1 PHPPRGHLPR
11 QRPST
16 GARPGRDDTHPP
28 GLPVLRVR
36 PTGPVP
42 PAADGRDRLP
52 AGVPTVTTGRTA
64 LRPRPLRR
72 TVRTNRWTRTW
83 PDRRT
88 AGPPDRR
95 AAEPANRQPANR
107 RTAEPA
113 NRRTAEPAYRRTGGS
128 RHGGC
133 SHTPRTAIGSRS
145 RRAGNR
151 QSPART
157 GDTGAF

>member
-1 PHPPRGHLPR
+1 
-11 QRPST
+11 
-16 GARPGRDDTHPP
+16 
-28 GLPVLRVR
+28 

-52 AGVPTVTTGRTA
+52 AGAPTVTTGRTA

-95 AAEPANRQPANR
+95 AAHPATRQPANR

-113 NRRTAEPAYRRTGGS
+113 NRRTAEPANRRTAEPGAHGTAVAPTPPERPSAVGPEEPETVNRPPVRAILALSDDVPTRSGS
-128 RHGGC
+128 DAHC
-133 SHTPRTAIGSRS
+133 
-145 RRAGNR
+145 AGRCGN
-151 QSPART
+151 
-157 GDTGAF
+157 G